1 MINKFYKTIHNKYSI
16 YFRFIFF
23 LRYLFGLFALAII
36 LFLLIPTFFNYEQRV
51 GVFKDY
57 LIKNYDFKVLK
68 YEKIKF
74 NSFPIPFIELQNVS
88 INQDSLPEELNVKK
102 LKIYPKLLSIY
113 NYKNFQ
119 THKIIL
125 KESNI
130 ILETYNLKFFVKEI
144 INQKNNLYFDNL
156 NIKIYNDIKS
166 LASLENIKFI
176 NYGYKKNIIV
186 GNIFGKKFKTIINED
201 LNNIN
206 FKLPKSGLDIEIEI
220 RKKNDN
226 DSINGIFKSKILN
239 TNLKFNFS
247 YDENSLNIY
256 NSFFRSKDL
265 SFKNESFIIFEPFF
279 ESVSK
284 FDIEDINVEMFKKLK
299 IDKLLMSK
307 NILKEINTKNEVN
320 FNSKKF
326 SRNFINKLNLK
337 FNLAYGRL
345 SYSKNLFI
353 SDNNFQCKGDL
364 NLLEEFPLLFFDCSI
379 YSNSKRDLLKKLN
392 INIKKDNKVYTL
404 NVKGNLSIL
413 NQKINFKEISTNE
426 NYKASNEDLNY
437 FKEKFENILFK
448 DNFIKIFN
456 LKKIKKFILEIS

>member
-57 LIKNYDFKVLK
+57 LIKNYDFKILK

-88 INQDSLPEELNVKK
+88 INQESLAEELTVKK

-113 NYKNFQ
+113 NYTNFQ

-130 ILETYNLKFFVKEI
+130 ILETYNLKFFVKKI

-156 NIKIYNDIKS
+156 NIKINNDDKS

-186 GNIFGKKFKTIINED
+186 GNLFGKKFKTIINEN

-206 FKLPKSGLDIEIEI
+206 FKLPKSGLDIEIELG
-220 RKKNDN
+220 KKNDN

-265 SFKNESFIIFEPFF
+265 SFKNESFIIFEPFLD
-279 ESVSK
+279 SVSK
-284 FDIEDINVEMFKKLK
+284 FDIEDINVEIFKKLK

-307 NILKEINTKNEVN
+307 NILK
-320 FNSKKF
+320 
-326 SRNFINKLNLK
+326 KLILK
-337 FNLAYGRL
+337 MKSILIL
-345 SYSKNLFI
+345 KNLVVILLI
-353 SDNNFQCKGDL
+353 S
-364 NLLEEFPLLFFDCSI
+364 
-379 YSNSKRDLLKKLN
+379 
-392 INIKKDNKVYTL
+392 
-404 NVKGNLSIL
+404 
-413 NQKINFKEISTNE
+413 ST
-426 NYKASNEDLNY
+426 
-437 FKEKFENILFK
+437 
-448 DNFIKIFN
+448 
-456 LKKIKKFILEIS
+456 